1 MAFLHVMPT
10 QPHSHPH
17 YLRLSLF
24 LLLIFFKIS
33 STSIIFWTQSE
44 FVVLANVYKDT
55 IPNKILS
62 VCVKILNILKRKNNG
77 LIPLWKISVS

>member
-17 YLRLSLF
+17 YLKLSLF

-62 VCVKILNILKRKNNG
+62 LCVLKYLVFSKEKIVG
-77 LIPLWKISVS
+77 